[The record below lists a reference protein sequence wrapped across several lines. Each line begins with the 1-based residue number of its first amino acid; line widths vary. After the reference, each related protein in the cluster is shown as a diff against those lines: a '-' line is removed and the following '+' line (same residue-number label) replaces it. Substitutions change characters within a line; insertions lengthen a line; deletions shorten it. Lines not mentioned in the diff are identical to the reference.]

1 MEILDIPGGYAL
13 DKEENGLDRFVLDY
27 VCVLDKE
34 EVKYVIV
41 SGYVAILFG
50 RSRSSEDVDMLMEKI
65 SKGKFLRLWV
75 ALSDKF
81 ECLNTG
87 DAAEA
92 YDDYLLCETALRFCY
107 PGKFIPNMEVKFP
120 KKPLDAWTLENRKTV
135 LLNKKPLHI
144 SPIEVQIP
152 FKLFLGS
159 EKDIEDAGHLYELF
173 KQRLDIG
180 LTEDFARRL
189 GVEKEMG
196 RFLK

>member
-1 MEILDIPGGYAL
+1 M
-13 DKEENGLDRFVLDY
+13 DKEENSLDRFVLDY
-27 VCVLDKE
+27 VSVLDKE
-34 EVKYVIV
+34 KVKYVIV

-50 RSRSSEDVDMLMEKI
+50 RSRSSEDVDMFLEKM
-65 SKGKFLRLWV
+65 GKEKFQRLCD

-81 ECLNTG
+81 ECLNTI
-87 DAAEA
+87 DASDA
-92 YDDYLLCETALRFCY
+92 YDEYLLNETALRFCY

-120 KKPLDAWTLENRKTV
+120 KKPLDSWTMEHRKKV
-135 LLNKKPLHI
+135 LLNKKQLYI
-144 SPIEVQIP
+144 SPLEVQIP

-180 LTEDFARRL
+180 LTEDLARRL
-189 GVEKEMG
+189 GVEKEMK